1 VYGRQ
6 PDAAGNAVKLLSGVT
21 EKIDAND
28 VLRTAI
34 PIDPVGTTTLK
45 SWIVAD
51 NIGKTTVLYIP
62 SSVDS
67 STLVVLLNVD
77 PKNAD
82 LLTIGTPWYS
92 PLRFSP
98 TRRVPRTATTTTSTA
113 PNTSDVVITTKFTAT
128 RIPPIPF
135 TTDVIPIS
143 TATAAPTATDVS
155 GVSAAP
161 TNEDELEKIIGDYYR
176 YWKNNNMPMDGS
188 YSTDFC

>member
-1 VYGRQ
+1 LIVNVASTPENIAVLDVYGRQ

-21 EKIDAND
+21 EKIDAASD

-82 LLTIGTPWYS
+82 LLTIRTPWYS
-92 PLRFSP
+92 PSGFTNSSSSRDRDNHDFYRTEHVGRRDNHEIYRDQNTAYTF
-98 TRRVPRTATTTTSTA
+98 TR
-113 PNTSDVVITTKFTAT
+113 
-128 RIPPIPF
+128 
-135 TTDVIPIS
+135 TD
-143 TATAAPTATDVS
+143 TYFHGNRRADGTDVS

-161 TNEDELEKIIGDYYR
+161 TNETSSR
-176 YWKNNNMPMDGS
+176 R
-188 YSTDFC
+188 

>member
-1 VYGRQ
+1 
-6 PDAAGNAVKLLSGVT
+6 
-21 EKIDAND
+21 

-82 LLTIGTPWYS
+82 LLTIGRGIHRSGFHQLVEFPE
-92 PLRFSP
+92 
-98 TRRVPRTATTTTSTA
+98 TATTTTSTA
-113 PNTSDVVITTKFTAT
+113 PNTSDVVITTNLPRPEYRLLHHGRNIFHGNRRADGGW
-128 RIPPIPF
+128 RICCAYER
-135 TTDVIPIS
+135 TS
-143 TATAAPTATDVS
+143 S
-155 GVSAAP
+155 
-161 TNEDELEKIIGDYYR
+161 R
-176 YWKNNNMPMDGS
+176 R
-188 YSTDFC
+188 

>member
-1 VYGRQ
+1 
-6 PDAAGNAVKLLSGVT
+6 LSGVT
-21 EKIDAND
+21 EKIDASD

-82 LLTIGTPWYS
+82 LLTIQDAVVFTAPV
-92 PLRFSP
+92 SP
-98 TRRVPRTATTTTSTA
+98 TRRVPRDRDNHDFYRTEHVGRRDNHEIYRDQNTAYTFHHGR
-113 PNTSDVVITTKFTAT
+113 NTYFHGNRRADGNGCIW
-128 RIPPIPF
+128 RICC
-135 TTDVIPIS
+135 
-143 TATAAPTATDVS
+143 AYERGRAR
-155 GVSAAP
+155 
-161 TNEDELEKIIGDYYR
+161 EDNRRLL
-176 YWKNNNMPMDGS
+176 
-188 YSTDFC
+188 

>member
-1 VYGRQ
+1 LIVNVASTPENIAVLDVYGRQ

-21 EKIDAND
+21 EKIDAASD

-82 LLTIGTPWYS
+82 LLTIRTPWYS
-92 PLRFSP
+92 PLRFHQL
-98 TRRVPRTATTTTSTA
+98 VEFPRPRQPRLLA

-143 TATAAPTATDVS
+143 TATAAPTARMYLAYLLRLRTRR
-155 GVSAAP
+155 AR
-161 TNEDELEKIIGDYYR
+161 EDNRRL
-176 YWKNNNMPMDGS
+176 
-188 YSTDFC
+188 

>member
-1 VYGRQ
+1 LLSTGGITAQVVLPTESSVGTNDNNVVFIKIKELYTDIDDIYQLTSRIFYDTLHGQFDRERRKHAENIAVLDVYGRQ

-21 EKIDAND
+21 EKIDAASD

-77 PKNAD
+77 
-82 LLTIGTPWYS
+82 
-92 PLRFSP
+92 
-98 TRRVPRTATTTTSTA
+98 RRTL
-113 PNTSDVVITTKFTAT
+113 I
-128 RIPPIPF
+128 
-135 TTDVIPIS
+135 
-143 TATAAPTATDVS
+143 
-155 GVSAAP
+155 
-161 TNEDELEKIIGDYYR
+161 Y
-176 YWKNNNMPMDGS
+176 
-188 YSTDFC
+188 